1 MTESGKAQELG
12 GKGKEALGA
21 VRGDEEQ
28 KAEGR
33 REQSEG
39 KARQAGEKVKD
50 ALGDLKDAAKRS

>member
-1 MTESGKAQELG
+1 MTDSGKAKELG
-12 GKGKEALGA
+12 GRAKEALGA

-33 REQSEG
+33 QDQSEG

-50 ALGDLKDAAKRS
+50 ALGDLKDAVKRS

>member
-1 MTESGKAQELG
+1 MTESGKAKELG

-33 REQSEG
+33 RDQSEG
-39 KARQAGEKVKD
+39 KARQAGEKLRDAASDAKD
-50 ALGDLKDAAKRS
+50 AITRR